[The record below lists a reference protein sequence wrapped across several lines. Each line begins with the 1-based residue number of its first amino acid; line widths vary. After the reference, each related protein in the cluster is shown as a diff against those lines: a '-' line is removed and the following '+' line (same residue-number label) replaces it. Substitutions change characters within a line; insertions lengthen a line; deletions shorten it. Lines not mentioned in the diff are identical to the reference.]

1 MAPHGRV
8 FMNRVCG
15 MGGGAGVLLDGS
27 RAAVPVLGKTYGFTV
42 GLKNSVRFSSGWR
55 AGKWA
60 ADLMF
65 AAFRYFTA
73 Q

>member
-1 MAPHGRV
+1 
-8 FMNRVCG
+8 
-15 MGGGAGVLLDGS
+15 MGGVAGVFLDGS

-42 GLKNSVRFSSGWR
+42 GMKNSVRFSGGWW

-60 ADLMF
+60 GDLMF